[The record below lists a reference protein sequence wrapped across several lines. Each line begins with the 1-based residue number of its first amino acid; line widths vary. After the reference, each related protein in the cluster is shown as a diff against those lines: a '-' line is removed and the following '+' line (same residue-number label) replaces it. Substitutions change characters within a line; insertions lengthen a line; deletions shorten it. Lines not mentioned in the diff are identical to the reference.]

1 MKKPLVIAI
10 SIISTVVV
18 AASTLSVVL
27 IVSSKGKKNEKVSE
41 EFKPSLD
48 VNTRCAI
55 KVVGDYSNFEALEA
69 EFDRFNEIYPNVTL
83 SYRKYSNYVE
93 NLSTALQSEDG
104 PNIFFTY
111 AAWMAGND
119 AYANIIPHMEDLS
132 DPSLKIDFDILRPGL
147 INQADDKKI
156 YMAPVFSRTYG
167 ALVNNDLFQKE
178 GLNLPN
184 NWNELLSVNAAFKE
198 KGYTSP
204 MKGYSKDNSGCWMN
218 TVAYPLFVAALAN
231 NREMLKKANDLDQS
245 AGEFMRDA
253 LTKVKKLVDDGI
265 IDNTYCKDNMSDNY
279 TKVLLEFLKGQTPM
293 MICTGDTVSGARKR
307 EKESDPFK
315 NNPFNYSFVPIP
327 TTDQGGY
334 FIDSPSV
341 EFSVNKDCKNLDMTN
356 EFMRF
361 LFQKEEIKNLS
372 SLKGLINPTKDA
384 AFGAVYSAFQ
394 EVPAERTFSPES
406 LGVKDPLAKQI
417 RLASFKVIN
426 DGMSIDEAIA
436 NYGKF

>member
-1 MKKPLVIAI
+1 MKKLLCLAVSLLA
-10 SIISTVVV
+10 VG
-18 AASTLSVVL
+18 TLGGC
-27 IVSSKGKKNEKVSE
+27 KGKNKE
-41 EFKPSLD
+41 EASGFKPSLD

-83 SYRKYSNYVE
+83 SYRKYSNYVT
-93 NLSTALQSEDG
+93 NLTTALQSEDG
-104 PNIFFTY
+104 PNIFFSY
-111 AAWMAGND
+111 ASWMAGNE

-132 DPSLKIDFDILRPGL
+132 EKIDFDILRPGL
-147 INQADDKKI
+147 INHAADGKT

-167 ALVNNDLFQKE
+167 TLVNNDLFQKE
-178 GLNLPN
+178 GINLPN
-184 NWNELLSVNAAFKE
+184 NWNELLSVGAAFKE
-198 KGYTSP
+198 KGYTNP
-204 MKGYSKDNSGCWMN
+204 MMGFSKSNSGCWMN
-218 TVAYPLFVAALAN
+218 TVAYPAFVAALAGN
-231 NREMLKKANDLDQS
+231 AEMLEKANNLDAS
-245 AGEFMRDA
+245 AGEYMRDA
-253 LTKVKKLVDDGI
+253 LTKVKKLVDDQI
-265 IDNTYCKDNMSDNY
+265 IVTSECDNITDNY
-279 TKVLLEFLKGQTPM
+279 TQVLLEFFKGQSPM

-327 TTDQGGY
+327 MTDQGGY

-361 LFQKEEIKNLS
+361 LFQKEELKNLS
-372 SLKGLINPTKDA
+372 SLKGLINPLKDV

-417 RLASFKVIN
+417 RLASFKVGRG
-426 DGMSIDEAIA
+426 DLTVDEAITQ
-436 NYGKF
+436 YGTFIE

>member
-1 MKKPLVIAI
+1 MKKLLC
-10 SIISTVVV
+10 V
-18 AASTLSVVL
+18 AVSLLAVATLS
-27 IVSSKGKKNEKVSE
+27 GCQNKNKEE
-41 EFKPSLD
+41 AGEFKPSLD

-83 SYRKYSNYVE
+83 SYRKYSNYVT
-93 NLSTALQSEDG
+93 NLATALQSEDG
-104 PNIFFTY
+104 PNIFFSY
-111 AAWMAGND
+111 AAWMAGNE

-132 DPSLKIDFDILRPGL
+132 NPELKMNFDILRPGL
-147 INQADDKKI
+147 INHADDNKI

-178 GLNLPN
+178 GLDLPR
-184 NWNELLSVNAAFKE
+184 NWDELLSVSAAFKE
-198 KGYTSP
+198 KGYENP
-204 MKGYSKDNSGCWMN
+204 MAGYSKDNSGCWMN
-218 TVAYPLFVAALAN
+218 TVAYPAFVAALAEN
-231 NREMLKKANDLDQS
+231 PEMLEKANNLDQT
-245 AGEFMRDA
+245 AGEYMRDA

-265 IDNTYCKDNMSDNY
+265 IDNDYCKSNMSDNY
-279 TKVLLEFLKGQTPM
+279 SKVLLEFFKGEIPM

-315 NNPFNYSFVPIP
+315 NNPFNYAFVPIP
-327 TTDQGGY
+327 MTDQGGY
-334 FIDSPSV
+334 FIDSPSI

-361 LFQKEEIKNLS
+361 LFQKEELKNLS

-384 AFGAVYSAFQ
+384 AFSAVYSAFQ

-406 LGVKDPLAKQI
+406 LGVKDPLANQI
-417 RLASFKVIN
+417 KIASFKV
-426 DGMSIDEAIA
+426 GSGELTVDEAI
-436 NYGKF
+436 NQYGSLS